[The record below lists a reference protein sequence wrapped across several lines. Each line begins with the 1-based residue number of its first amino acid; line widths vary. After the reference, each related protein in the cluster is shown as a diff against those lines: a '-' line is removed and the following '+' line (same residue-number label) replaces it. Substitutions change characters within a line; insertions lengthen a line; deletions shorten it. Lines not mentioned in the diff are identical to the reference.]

1 LTPVVDLRVSPAEP
15 GQRFTSALVRFA
27 SKRDA
32 DDAIVVFD
40 FYNFT
45 SSCGATGSL
54 RLERASYPD
63 SHHRST
69 PESQKYCNGIDHS
82 QLLNEVV
89 KCEVG
94 KQLGSSSS
102 RTVSLLQR
110 DTQKIPCVSQEVL
123 VLLRQEQKLKKESD
137 SLDIQLEMEKN
148 TQEILRIQLE
158 LEKLGIR
165 DHQEQT

>member
-1 LTPVVDLRVSPAEP
+1 
-15 GQRFTSALVRFA
+15 
-27 SKRDA
+27 
-32 DDAIVVFD
+32 
-40 FYNFT
+40 
-45 SSCGATGSL
+45 
-54 RLERASYPD
+54 
-63 SHHRST
+63 
-69 PESQKYCNGIDHS
+69 
-82 QLLNEVV
+82 V

>member
-1 LTPVVDLRVSPAEP
+1 
-15 GQRFTSALVRFA
+15 
-27 SKRDA
+27 
-32 DDAIVVFD
+32 
-40 FYNFT
+40 
-45 SSCGATGSL
+45 
-54 RLERASYPD
+54 
-63 SHHRST
+63 
-69 PESQKYCNGIDHS
+69 
-82 QLLNEVV
+82 V

-94 KQLGSSSS
+94 KQLGSSS

>member
-1 LTPVVDLRVSPAEP
+1 M
-15 GQRFTSALVRFA
+15 
-27 SKRDA
+27 
-32 DDAIVVFD
+32 
-40 FYNFT
+40 
-45 SSCGATGSL
+45 
-54 RLERASYPD
+54 
-63 SHHRST
+63 
-69 PESQKYCNGIDHS
+69 
-82 QLLNEVV
+82 

-94 KQLGSSSS
+94 KQLGSSS

-158 LEKLGIR
+158 LEVLGCYLMS
-165 DHQEQT
+165 